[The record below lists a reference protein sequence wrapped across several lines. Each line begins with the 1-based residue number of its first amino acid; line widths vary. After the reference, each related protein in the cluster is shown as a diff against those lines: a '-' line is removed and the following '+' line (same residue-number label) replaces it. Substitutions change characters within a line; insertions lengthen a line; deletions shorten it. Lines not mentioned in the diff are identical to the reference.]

1 MSLVD
6 VAALLWLSHTVRYLL
21 LPWRSLSFDNVTDLR
36 SAVTLEN
43 FEQNCC
49 AKAKGQPHHQ
59 AGTKN
64 IEEPGKNGEDCCAL
78 QLDTLTKSLAPI
90 THRQVK
96 SSPPNCNKTITA
108 LMRV

>member
-1 MSLVD
+1 MNLID
-6 VAALLWLSHTVRYLL
+6 VAALLWLSRMVTYLL
-21 LPWRSLSFDNVTDLR
+21 LPWRSLSFDIVTDLR

-64 IEEPGKNGEDCCAL
+64 IEEPGKNGEDCRAL
-78 QLDTLTKSLAPI
+78 QLNSLTKSLAPN
-90 THRQVK
+90 TH
-96 SSPPNCNKTITA
+96 
-108 LMRV
+108 